1 MSTPAQTVSGAPPE
15 AITPRIAAGAWY
27 RTEDSW
33 AIALGVGLVAA
44 AVLALVNGSSIKWL
58 AVTPQKWRSPDQ
70 LGQRFSVNAGRYLAL
85 FVLWIS
91 LFGLSTR
98 ALGIRALQFPAL
110 RASLPARSAAP
121 QAARCGA
128 CRAFCN
134 DPLYIERQTP
144 GLHVM
149 SSGFAAARADD
160 GICSVH
166 SRYLPTQAVCERF
179 QARIA
184 LVHRRVR

>member
-1 MSTPAQTVSGAPPE
+1 MHLRYFLGRNCCLETRGAQPE
-15 AITPRIAAGAWY
+15 PITPRIAAGAWY

-58 AVTPQKWRSPDQ
+58 AVTPQKWSSPDQ
-70 LGQRFSVNAGRYLAL
+70 LGQQFSVNAGRYLAL

-121 QAARCGA
+121 RPHG
-128 CRAFCN
+128 
-134 DPLYIERQTP
+134 
-144 GLHVM
+144 
-149 SSGFAAARADD
+149 AARA
-160 GICSVH
+160 V
-166 SRYLPTQAVCERF
+166 RF
-179 QARIA
+179 AMIPCTSSARPRA
-184 LVHRRVR
+184 YTS